1 VHVVTVPDVLIEI
14 HPEWRG
20 HQYFVARDEI
30 VIVDSGHRIIA
41 TLPLGS
47 SSSAQMEGSRGGGT
61 QSATETE
68 INLSS
73 DEIRHMQIVLKE
85 KGFDIG
91 ESDGI
96 FGPKTRQALILF
108 QERNGL
114 QATGRI
120 DVRTTTALGISTR
133 NGQQGNQATGQQPTT
148 GQTGDANKPSAN
160 QSPNDP
166 AMNRSQNNQRGNPSG
181 TTGQAPNNTEGTAPR
196 EDGNVRSNNN
206 AASPPSPSQNNQ
218 NSGASPKSGGQAR

>member
-1 VHVVTVPDVLIEI
+1 
-14 HPEWRG
+14 
-20 HQYFVARDEI
+20 
-30 VIVDSGHRIIA
+30 
-41 TLPLGS
+41 
-47 SSSAQMEGSRGGGT
+47 
-61 QSATETE
+61 
-68 INLSS
+68 
-73 DEIRHMQIVLKE
+73 MQIVLKE

-91 ESDGI
+91 EPDGI

-114 QATGRI
+114 QANGRI

-148 GQTGDANKPSAN
+148 DQTGDANKPSAN

-206 AASPPSPSQNNQ
+206 AASPPSPSQTNQ